1 MILSKFRLIPFCIA
15 IALFA
20 MITMSFLPQT
30 LHAQDDSEVGVE
42 STESDE
48 EEGEAEEASAADQ
61 SVIDMWKNGGWAMYP
76 LTMLSVAAFGL
87 IVYNFMAVSVKQL
100 IRPDLLPQIDEALQA
115 LDIEK
120 ARNICSENPAPST
133 NIVHAALA
141 RVDIYSYDSD
151 QIKEAIE
158 ESAAEELANP
168 FVLINYLSVIGS
180 LAPMVGLLGTVSG
193 MVKAFQVIGA
203 EGAANAQALAG
214 NISEALITTASGM
227 IVGIPAM
234 FFFFFFKNK
243 YGKITSRVAR
253 VSGDL
258 QFTLTTAVSNFHRH
272 HSQQ

>member
-1 MILSKFRLIPFCIA
+1 MILSKFRLLPFCIA

-20 MITMSFLPQT
+20 MITTSFLPQT
-30 LHAQDDSEVGVE
+30 LHAQDDTEIGV
-42 STESDE
+42 ESDE
-48 EEGEAEEASAADQ
+48 EEVEAEEASAGDQ

-100 IRPDLLPQIDEALQA
+100 IRPDLLPQLDEAMKA
-115 LDIEK
+115 LDIET
-120 ARNICSENPAPST
+120 ARNICNENPAPAT

-151 QIKEAIE
+151 QVKEAIE
-158 ESAAEELANP
+158 ESAAEELASP

-203 EGAANAQALAG
+203 EGAANAQALAS

-253 VSGDL
+253 VTGDL

-272 HSQQ
+272 HNQQ

>member
-1 MILSKFRLIPFCIA
+1 MTHAKLRLLPTFIA
-15 IALFA
+15 IALFSMIA
-20 MITMSFLPQT
+20 MWAFPQS
-30 LHAQDDSEVGVE
+30 LHAQSDTEAGVE
-42 STESDE
+42 SAESG
-48 EEGEAEEASAADQ
+48 EEGEEPQSSDQ
-61 SVIDMWKNGGWAMYP
+61 SLIDMWKNGGWAMYP

-100 IRPDLLPQIDEALQA
+100 IRPDVLPRIDEALQA
-115 LDIEK
+115 LDIES
-120 ARNICSENPAPST
+120 ARTICSENPAPST
-133 NIVHAALA
+133 NIVYAALA
-141 RVDIYSYDSD
+141 RVDLYRYDSD
-151 QIKEAIE
+151 QVKEAIE

-258 QFTLTTAVSNFHRH
+258 QFTLTTAVANHQ
-272 HSQQ
+272 HSE